1 MKLLKFPLGFPRLA
15 RVRAH
20 KSFAQIIDNLWVM
33 AKLRSVQSA
42 WNALPLLFPHT
53 YTPWSFALAK
63 QCSMNRPSKLRVEI
77 EIKQLATQCVG
88 GGGGEAATA
97 KGACG
102 FGFEWVSNYSR
113 LLQKIQIAR
122 WPLKC
127 VHPCTFAFIHAV
139 LAQWGRITEE
149 GREATWQAAKTTAA
163 FYLANAF

>member
-1 MKLLKFPLGFPRLA
+1 
-15 RVRAH
+15 
-20 KSFAQIIDNLWVM
+20 
-33 AKLRSVQSA
+33 
-42 WNALPLLFPHT
+42 
-53 YTPWSFALAK
+53 
-63 QCSMNRPSKLRVEI
+63 MNRPSKLRVEI
-77 EIKQLATQCVG
+77 EIKQLAPQCVAEG
-88 GGGGEAATA
+88 SGRRERRPT

-102 FGFEWVSNYSR
+102 FGCERVSNYRR